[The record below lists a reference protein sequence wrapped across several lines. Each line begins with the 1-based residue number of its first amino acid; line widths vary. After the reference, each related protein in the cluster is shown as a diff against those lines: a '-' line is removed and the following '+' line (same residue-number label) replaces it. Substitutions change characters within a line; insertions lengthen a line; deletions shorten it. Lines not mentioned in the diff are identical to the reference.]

1 MQMTA
6 REEAKARNAPEPRTY
21 QINLR
26 LSHAEYARLTKSA
39 ALSGL
44 GRAAYLRM
52 VLLEKWRAEEREAPI
67 LFRPGE

>member
-1 MQMTA
+1 MTT
-6 REEAKARNAPEPRTY
+6 REEAKARNTPEPRTH

-26 LSHAEYARLTKSA
+26 LTHTEYTRLTKNS

-52 VLLEKWRAEEREAPI
+52 VLLEKWRAEERENPI